1 MVENSGHTK
10 MQWTQQKQAQERS
23 LTRLLPSRGF
33 SLLEKQVK
41 GASCSLASDPYRSDL
56 RRETLWQQRKVVEN
70 NFDSIEV
77 VAAVVVVVVSAFG
90 LFGWQDSGTSSSC
103 SWLQRHRFCLDVDK
117 TGVVVVVVVVVFK
130 NVVQKQKTKLK
141 QKFFWLTFASV
152 LEVVAD
158 SVSVGDVQGRVGVQE
173 SRGPVGQGPVVQ
185 VVQLAVVVC
194 ASGVPRVEERAA
206 KELAL
211 DGASPAASLKAVGL
225 EEDNFKSFGCW

>member
-103 SWLQRHRFCLDVDK
+103 SWLQRHRFCLVVDK
-117 TGVVVVVVVVVFK
+117 TGAVVVVVFFK

-194 ASGVPRVEERAA
+194 ASGVPRVEDRAA